1 MRPAGGSGVQQR
13 DQEYC
18 NCTHKRS
25 DGKRGAVKK
34 QPNSQLCFVCGL
46 DNPIG
51 LKLAFYE
58 DEQRRVVARFTP
70 QSQHQGY
77 PGVVHGGIVTALLDE
92 VLARV
97 AIGSGRWVMTARLN
111 VRYRRPVPIGGALT
125 VMGEAIGWKRSLFEA
140 RGRIILADGQVGVE
154 AEGAFAEVRPEQVE
168 RIADALGFWQ
178 VVPDAEPPDFE
189 AWRMGRDQGT

>member
-1 MRPAGGSGVQQR
+1 M
-13 DQEYC
+13 
-18 NCTHKRS
+18 
-25 DGKRGAVKK
+25 KK

-46 DNPIG
+46 ENPIG

-58 DEQRRVVARFTP
+58 DERGRVAARFTP

-111 VRYRRPVPIGGALT
+111 VRYRRPIPLGRPLT
-125 VMGEAIGWKRSLFEA
+125 IVGEAVGWKRSMFEA
-140 RGRIILADGQVGVE
+140 YGAIILPDGQVGAE
-154 AEGAFAEVRPEQVE
+154 AEGTFAEVRPEQVQE
-168 RIADALGFWQ
+168 MTDALGYWQ
-178 VVPDAEPPDFE
+178 VVPDAEAPDFGE
-189 AWRMGRDQGT
+189 WQMGGSREFD

>member
-1 MRPAGGSGVQQR
+1 M
-13 DQEYC
+13 
-18 NCTHKRS
+18 
-25 DGKRGAVKK
+25 KK
-34 QPNSQLCFVCGL
+34 QPNSRLCFVCGL

-58 DEQRRVVARFTP
+58 DEQGHVAARFTP

-111 VRYRRPVPIGGALT
+111 LRYRRPIPLDQPLT
-125 VMGEAIGWKRSLFEA
+125 VVGQALGWKRSLFEA
-140 RGRIILADGQVGVE
+140 RGQIILADGQVGAE
-154 AEGAFAEVRPEQVE
+154 AEGTFAEVRPEQVE
-168 RIADALGFWQ
+168 QLAGALGFWE
-178 VVPDAEPPDFE
+178 VVPDAEPPDFS
-189 AWRMGRDQGT
+189 AWQLGQDKRI